1 MRAALHWR
9 SAQTPRLLALASL
22 LLLLQACG
30 GGSNSSF
37 SNHSTG
43 NGNTIGVNSV
53 QFSGNILFAQQGNLL
68 ILHGKDDTLTTLTQ
82 DGADF
87 QPSVSPDGSTV
98 AFEVRKSG
106 NDYSDLATIPI
117 TGGNPT
123 LLTDDS
129 LHNKSTG
136 APYHYEF
143 WAGNP
148 IWSADGQQLIY
159 LSDFFKG
166 GATTPNYP
174 NPTCSG
180 NSSGDWILDMG
191 IVELPA
197 SARPVS
203 GGQLN
208 DPPKLLS
215 WPYCYAGGD
224 QDLSLRPGTSDTEI
238 AFTSFQYTGAKL
250 DLVTELSLLV
260 IPAGGGNSSVIQLSP
275 PDPKVVPLEPS
286 FSPDGKYITYIR
298 RENGQDNLYI
308 MPIDP
313 TVTGTPNQ
321 EEYGLEGNGR
331 STYYTNTS
339 YYGQSQ
345 KLADGII
352 GNPVWGDNNTLFFT
366 MFNNG
371 SFDLYMAKVKFSAPA
386 ATGATPT
393 TPTPGA
399 TPTTPPPAVPTIT
412 LDGAPIQLTQGGID
426 GASRPVWLPAK

>member
-1 MRAALHWR
+1 M
-9 SAQTPRLLALASL
+9 P
-22 LLLLQACG
+22 
-30 GGSNSSF
+30 
-37 SNHSTG
+37 
-43 NGNTIGVNSV
+43 
-53 QFSGNILFAQQGNLL
+53 
-68 ILHGKDDTLTTLTQ
+68 
-82 DGADF
+82 
-87 QPSVSPDGSTV
+87 
-98 AFEVRKSG
+98 E
-106 NDYSDLATIPI
+106 
-117 TGGNPT
+117 
-123 LLTDDS
+123 
-129 LHNKSTG
+129 
-136 APYHYEF
+136 HYLF
-143 WAGNP
+143 WAANP
-148 IWSADGQQLIY
+148 IWSVDGQHLIY

-174 NPTCSG
+174 NPTCPG
-180 NSSGDWILDMG
+180 NSAGDWILDMG
-191 IVELPA
+191 IVELPT

-224 QDLSLRPGTSDTEI
+224 QDLSLRPGTTDTEVL
-238 AFTSFQYTGAKL
+238 FTSFQYTGANL
-250 DLVTELSLLV
+250 DLVTQMSLLV

-275 PDPKVVPLEPS
+275 SDPKVVPLEPS

-313 TVTGTPNQ
+313 SVTGTPNQ
-321 EEYGLEGNGR
+321 EVYGLEGNGR

-345 KLADGII
+345 KLLSGIV
-352 GNPVWGDNNTLFFT
+352 GQPVWGDNNTLFFT

-386 ATGATPT
+386 ASAPMSATPT
-393 TPTPGA
+393 LGV
-399 TPTTPPPAVPTIT
+399 TPTTPPPALPTIT

-426 GASRPVWLPAK
+426 GTSRPVWFPAK